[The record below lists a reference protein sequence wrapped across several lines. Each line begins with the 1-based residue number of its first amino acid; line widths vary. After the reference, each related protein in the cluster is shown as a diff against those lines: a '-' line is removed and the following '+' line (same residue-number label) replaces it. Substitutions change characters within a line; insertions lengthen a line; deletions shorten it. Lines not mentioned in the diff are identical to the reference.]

1 MTKYEKVSTS
11 SLKCEYISSYGQ
23 KRNISFLKT
32 AHWYGLNFLFLFI
45 RPENLNMLYESLVG
59 QCEYT
64 RQPKGSFWCH
74 VIDTKGT
81 ILLVILLNKFVLVLF
96 HSHLGMW

>member
-1 MTKYEKVSTS
+1 M
-11 SLKCEYISSYGQ
+11 
-23 KRNISFLKT
+23 
-32 AHWYGLNFLFLFI
+32 H
-45 RPENLNMLYESLVG
+45 MLYESLVG
-59 QCEYT
+59 EFEYT
-64 RQPKGSFWCH
+64 AQSKGSFWCH